1 MYITLINMQYK
12 LCIDIGSYF
21 VQYMAAQQLT
31 FSQYPVVVLVQFF
44 SSGNAIES
52 AMSNNSN
59 NFHRKQ

>member
-1 MYITLINMQYK
+1 
-12 LCIDIGSYF
+12 
-21 VQYMAAQQLT
+21 MAAQQLT

>member
-1 MYITLINMQYK
+1 MQYK

-21 VQYMAAQQLT
+21 VYYMASQQLT
-31 FSQYPVVVLVQFF
+31 FFSQHPLVVLVQFL
-44 SSGNAIES
+44 SIGNAIES